1 MLKTRGISE
10 TRLRLVR
17 SILSFAGGKGSGDSS
32 SSDLLSADNVK
43 LFTKKVIKGL
53 KGVENIYTQHTP
65 LLKEVVEE
73 LARGK
78 LKPAQYPYLGTV
90 QLNERPKEVIV
101 FMIGGATYEESLAI
115 HNLNKSLPN
124 VDILLGSSS
133 VHNTTSF
140 LEEVRTASTPASK
153 ASSLTKAL

>member
-1 MLKTRGISE
+1 MLKSRGVSE
-10 TRLRLVR
+10 TRLRLLR
-17 SILSFAGGKGSGDSS
+17 SILAFAGSKGSGDS

-53 KGVENIYTQHTP
+53 KGVENIYTQHSP

-73 LARGK
+73 LARGR

-90 QLNERPKEVIV
+90 QLNERPREVIV
-101 FMIGGATYEESLAI
+101 FMIGGATYEESLVI
-115 HNLNKSLPN
+115 HNLKKNLPN
-124 VDILLGSSS
+124 VDILLGSSC

-140 LEEVRTASTPASK
+140 LEEVKAASTPASK
-153 ASSLTKAL
+153 TSTLTKAL